1 MLNVIQSQNPQ
12 IATPVT
18 GDYTKAEHNA
28 MQRAI
33 INLFAKW
40 GVKDADAAIIL
51 GGISTKT
58 VQRWRDGDYG
68 RVSRDMGD
76 RMSNLL
82 GIHKALRIIFS
93 DPQGGYD
100 WINASNKAFG
110 DKSALF
116 VLRRGGMEDLIR
128 IRRYLD
134 SVRGG
139 W

>member
-1 MLNVIQSQNPQ
+1 MLQPISSGANLRDR
-12 IATPVT
+12 PVP
-18 GDYTKAEHNA
+18 GDYGKDEREA

-40 GVKDADAAIIL
+40 QVKDADAAVIL

-58 VQRWRDGDYG
+58 LQRWRDGDYG
-68 RVSRDMGD
+68 RVSRDMAD
-76 RMSNLL
+76 RMSNIL

-93 DPQGGYD
+93 DPQRGYD
-100 WINASNKAFG
+100 WMSTKTSALG
-110 DKSALF
+110 GKSALD
-116 VLRRGGMEDLIR
+116 VALRGGMEDLIR